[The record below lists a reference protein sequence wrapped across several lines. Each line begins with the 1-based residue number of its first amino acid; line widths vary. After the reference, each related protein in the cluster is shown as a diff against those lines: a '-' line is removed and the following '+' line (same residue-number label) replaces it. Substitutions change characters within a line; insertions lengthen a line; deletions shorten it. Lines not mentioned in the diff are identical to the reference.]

1 MIQSRVFS
9 YASFRRREV
18 EEEKSCLYCTYAE
31 AGPRFNDLVSSS
43 GGALE
48 SIECRAVPVGHPS
61 GFIVLLLFPGELLTW
76 DSIIPQKD

>member
-1 MIQSRVFS
+1 MRHSGGGR
-9 YASFRRREV
+9 V

-76 DSIIPQKD
+76 DSIIP